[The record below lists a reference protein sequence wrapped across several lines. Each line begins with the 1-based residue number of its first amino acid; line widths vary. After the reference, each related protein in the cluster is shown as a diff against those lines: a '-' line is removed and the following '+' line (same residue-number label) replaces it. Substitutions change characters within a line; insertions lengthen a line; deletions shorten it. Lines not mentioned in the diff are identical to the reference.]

1 MTTLKRILV
10 PSDGDELAEVARDC
24 AESVALALGAT
35 CEVVTFR
42 GGVPH
47 EQIVRH
53 ASDTNVDLIVMGTH
67 GRTGIA
73 HAVLGSVTEKVL
85 RSAPCPVLTVH
96 RKDHKLVAG
105 NILVAIDFD
114 NESKQALAYGRL
126 LGQAFGASLRLLHVM
141 PNHFLHAMTAD
152 PIHLAA
158 RSHERM
164 GEWLTDEDRRNLHA
178 TCVLAESDLPAEA
191 ILNYARTHEIN
202 LIVMGTHGR
211 GAVDRFLLGSVA
223 ERVVRTAPCPVLTVR
238 HAEHAITTV
247 TAPVSAASR

>member
-24 AESVALALGAT
+24 AESIARAFAAT

-42 GGVPH
+42 GSAPD

-53 ASDTNVDLIVMGTH
+53 ARDTNVDLIVMGTH
-67 GRTGIA
+67 GHTGIA

-96 RKDHKLVAG
+96 RKDHKVIAG

-114 NESKQALAYGRL
+114 SESKQALAYGRL
-126 LGQAFGASLRLLHVM
+126 LAQAFGARLRLLHVM
-141 PNHFLHAMTAD
+141 ANHFLHAMTAD
-152 PIHLAA
+152 PVHAAA
-158 RSHERM
+158 RSQERM
-164 GEWLTDEDRRNLHA
+164 WEWLTDEDRLNLHA
-178 TCVLAESDLPAEA
+178 TCVLDEADSPAEA
-191 ILNYARTHEIN
+191 ILDYARTHEIN

-211 GAVDRFLLGSVA
+211 GAVDQVSVGK
-223 ERVVRTAPCPVLTVR
+223 RC
-238 HAEHAITTV
+238 
-247 TAPVSAASR
+247 